1 MAQSSDSRV
10 LYSLGPTTE
19 PTTLPSPAGATPP
32 TSEGPVP
39 APSDNSTP
47 AHSQP
52 APTYPEPPLY
62 VREALDDAERLL
74 KYAAETGVD
83 VDTATRD
90 HILEAR
96 AASGGVW
103 TEEIVAN
110 LLAALTTLAARLS
123 PVSAESLKAYADD
136 TESTVRTYWIV
147 AILLAIVIVP
157 FSIASFV
164 SSAISTA
171 VRTDITTAN
180 DLAVKLRAELG
191 TADAPKGGT
200 PDKPLPSSLSE
211 ADVIGQ
217 LQLYASTLRGI
228 DARTR
233 QLNAFVLGAARDPYI
248 DLRWDPKKSAKEN
261 NDNQLKLKA
270 LFQLPIGVPNMPKTV
285 DDLTSTYQDD
295 RLFAQDTLDLVSVY
309 YGAIATCILPA
320 LYALLGTCAYLLR
333 SFEQQMAI
341 RTFMPTVA
349 NSARFLI
356 AAIGGAVVGLFNNFN
371 ITQGATIPPL
381 AIAFLVGYAVDVFF
395 TFLESLIGAFT
406 KNKSNTPSPP
416 PAPAA
421 EKA

>member
-1 MAQSSDSRV
+1 MAQPSDSRI
-10 LYSLGPTTE
+10 LYSVEPAALAPPVSAAKTPGDPGQPDSSAPGPKSRQT
-19 PTTLPSPAGATPP
+19 
-32 TSEGPVP
+32 
-39 APSDNSTP
+39 
-47 AHSQP
+47 
-52 APTYPEPPLY
+52 APTYPDPPLY

-74 KYAAETGVD
+74 KYAAENGVA
-83 VDTATRD
+83 VDAATRD

-96 AASGGVW
+96 AASGSGW
-103 TEEIVAN
+103 TEETVAN
-110 LLAALTTLAARLS
+110 LLAALTTLSARLR
-123 PVSAESLKAYADD
+123 PISAESLKAYADD

-147 AILLAIVIVP
+147 AILLAVVIVP

-171 VRTDITTAN
+171 IRTDITTAN

-191 TADAPKGGT
+191 TKDAPKGGT

-211 ADVIGQ
+211 AEVISQ

-233 QLNAFVLGAARDPYI
+233 QLNAFVFGAARDPYI
-248 DLRWDPKKSAKEN
+248 DLRWAPKKSTEEN
-261 NDNQLKLKA
+261 AENQRKLKA
-270 LFQLPIGVPNMPKTV
+270 LFQLPLGVPNMPETL
-285 DDLTSTYQDD
+285 DTLTSTYQDD

-309 YGAIATCILPA
+309 YGAIATCILPV

-333 SFEQQMAI
+333 TFEQQMAI

-395 TFLESLIGAFT
+395 TFLESLIEAFT
-406 KNKSNTPSPP
+406 KNKSGTSSSQ

-421 EKA
+421 GQKM

>member
-1 MAQSSDSRV
+1 MAQPSDSRV
-10 LYSLGPTTE
+10 LYPVE
-19 PTTLPSPAGATPP
+19 PATIA
-32 TSEGPVP
+32 S
-39 APSDNSTP
+39 
-47 AHSQP
+47 P
-52 APTYPEPPLY
+52 APTPAATPEGSTAGPPDNSAHAPANGRPTGYTEPPLY
-62 VREALDDAERLL
+62 FHEALDDAERLL

-83 VDTATRD
+83 VDAASRD

-96 AASGGVW
+96 AASCTGW
-103 TEEIVAN
+103 NEETVAN
-110 LLAALTTLAARLS
+110 LLAALTTLSARLR
-123 PVSAESLKAYADD
+123 PVSAASLKAYSDD
-136 TESTVRTYWIV
+136 TEPTVRTYWIV

-164 SSAISTA
+164 SSAIST
-171 VRTDITTAN
+171 VIRTDIVTAN
-180 DLAVKLRAELG
+180 DLVVKLRAELG
-191 TADAPKGGT
+191 TKDAPKGGT
-200 PDKPLPSSLSE
+200 PDKPLPPSLSE
-211 ADVIGQ
+211 AEVFSQ

-233 QLNAFVLGAARDPYI
+233 QLNAFVLEAARDPYI
-248 DLRWDPKKSAKEN
+248 DLRWDPKKPAKEN
-261 NDNQLKLKA
+261 VDNASKLKD
-270 LFQLPIGVPNMPKTV
+270 LFQLPLGVPNMPETL
-285 DDLTSTYQDD
+285 DTLTSTYQDD

-309 YGAIATCILPA
+309 YGAIATCILPV

-333 SFEQQMAI
+333 TFEQQMAI
-341 RTFMPTVA
+341 RTFMPSVA

-406 KNKSNTPSPP
+406 KNKSGTPSPQ

-421 EKA
+421 GTKA